1 MNEVFGVVTIALL
14 IYIIY
19 SMKREEE
26 DAGKLQRSFKSV
38 LPDFLGKMCE
48 ITLEEPLVID
58 MLFSVKGSLVDVDD
72 EWVMLRVQEKKKKVT
87 KIFRIENISGINE
100 IL

>member
-48 ITLEEPLVID
+48 ITLE
-58 MLFSVKGSLVDVDD
+58 
-72 EWVMLRVQEKKKKVT
+72 
-87 KIFRIENISGINE
+87 
-100 IL
+100 